1 MEYRNGEVL
10 ALRNEA
16 GKRGVGGMRRRGLL
30 LTMREAPKI
39 VRADCDLCQA
49 ADVCMP
55 PEMWR
60 CGSVRE
66 KLEESLYTV
75 LTVDARRGSGSDRIV
90 AKTTERRRTISTFIR
105 KEIVSPQQTKWKR
118 VVVQSKARPCQCQ
131 WKMRRTR
138 SMRRYPGD
146 SLI

>member
-1 MEYRNGEVL
+1 MEHRNGEVL

-16 GKRGVGGMRRRGLL
+16 GKRGVGGKRRRGLL
-30 LTMREAPKI
+30 LTMKKAPKI

-60 CGSVRE
+60 CGCVRK
-66 KLEESLYTV
+66 KLEERLYTV

-105 KEIVSPQQTKWKR
+105 KEMVSPQQNKAEKCGSVAVLDADEDKSSR
-118 VVVQSKARPCQCQ
+118 VRQGPVNASGR
-131 WKMRRTR
+131 
-138 SMRRYPGD
+138 
-146 SLI
+146 